1 MKQKITILFLLLL
14 SFQSFAQLLWSI
26 EKKGLKKT
34 SYLYGTIH
42 EGDSSVISWDE
53 DFMELFY
60 SCEMLMGEIDLTQT
74 EQLNNAFSYL
84 TQEGMRDPNE
94 IISKTLADSISFI
107 EKKLAEELD
116 EETAKQLLTVKPI
129 LSAIQLTV
137 LRKIKNGNANSEPT
151 VENPTKFSSVQPDF
165 VLTEF
170 AQNAGINVRG
180 LETPEDQINALFKI
194 PIHIQWK
201 ALYDDLMHQDT
212 TAHTKKDIYEDLI
225 KAYKKQD
232 LEQLNQFISDQ
243 EMPKEMA
250 RELIVVR
257 NYHMLEGIEEVLLDE
272 ESIFFAVGAG
282 HLGGKEGL
290 IELLKSRGYQVKPIY
305 FEWKTNNIWR
315 R

>member
-1 MKQKITILFLLLL
+1 MKQKIIIIFLLLS
-14 SFQSFAQLLWSI
+14 SFPSFSQLLWSI

-60 SCEMLMGEIDLTQT
+60 SCEMFMGEMDLTQT
-74 EQLNNAFSYL
+74 EQLNNAMNYL
-84 TQEGMRDPNE
+84 TQEGKRDPNE
-94 IISKTLADSISFI
+94 VISKTLADSISLI
-107 EKKLAEELD
+107 EQKIAEELD

-129 LSAIQLTV
+129 LSAIQLSV
-137 LRKIKNGNANSEPT
+137 LRKIKNGNAISEPSI
-151 VENPTKFSSVQPDF
+151 ENQTKPNSVRPDF
-165 VLTEF
+165 VLTEY

-194 PIHIQWK
+194 PLHIQWK
-201 ALYDDLMHQDT
+201 ALYDDVMHQDT
-212 TAHTKKDIYEDLI
+212 TIHQQKDILEDLT

-232 LEQLNQFISDQ
+232 INQLNQFINDQ

-250 RELIVVR
+250 RELIIVR
-257 NYHMLEGIEEVLLDE
+257 NYHMLAGIEEVLLDE

-290 IELLKSRGYQVKPIY
+290 IELLKSRGYQVKPVY
-305 FEWKTNNIWR
+305 FKWTQK
-315 R
+315 